1 MKMRHFLIIGI
12 AAILMTSGCGKSDKV
27 KVEIVPINDA
37 SVEGD
42 EKEATFVAESSD
54 SEVDDSIDYT
64 PVEVEV
70 SEVDGDRLR
79 SELTVLVGDIFGLT
93 STELMEKYPGAKQD
107 YTMTNSYGDSYIT
120 MNVKNDDTEYKATI
134 LYATSPESYWSYCIF
149 GTSVTDSILALP
161 DDCTGSYI
169 LFEDHVSIMI
179 NNIDKQTWCEF
190 NITEQAATSLGIQTG
205 ADYTLDMSAV
215 DWKKQYSD
223 FMTEYMKRQSDTT
236 RDLSTFSLIYLNDD
250 DIPEIFMEGDCEATG
265 SALFYIGKNGLATI
279 TYLSRL
285 GGSYIPRGNVL
296 IHSQGHMGQYYDIE
310 YCLDRGCLKMKNYG
324 YYSDSNPEYDEST
337 DSFICS
343 DYYWNGRPVDKDEY
357 DRLFEASYDA
367 SELQNLVDNPV
378 IKGMTYQELQEE
390 LKE

>member
-42 EKEATFVAESSD
+42 EKEAIFVAESSD

-93 STELMEKYPGAKQD
+93 STELMEKYPGAKLD

-296 IHSQGHMGQYYDIE
+296 IHSQGHMGQYYDIV